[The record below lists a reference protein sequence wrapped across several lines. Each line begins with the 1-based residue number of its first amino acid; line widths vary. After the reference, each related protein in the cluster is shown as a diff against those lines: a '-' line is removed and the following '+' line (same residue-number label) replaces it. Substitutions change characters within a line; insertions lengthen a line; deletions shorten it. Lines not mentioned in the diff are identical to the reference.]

1 MMTVSL
7 GGCGIGTAVQTTAS
21 TVVSA
26 AAAAP
31 TPGRKPTT
39 GIRAA
44 ASPQSTAGQMCA
56 VSLDRGARIPA
67 LCAHCAP

>member
-1 MMTVSL
+1 
-7 GGCGIGTAVQTTAS
+7 VQTTAS
-21 TVVSA
+21 AVVSA
-26 AAAAP
+26 AAS
-31 TPGRKPTT
+31 TPASGLKPTT

-56 VSLDRGARIPA
+56 LSLDRGARVPA